1 MRMFLQKEKEY
12 KESTPTK
19 SLPPLEHPP
28 RSAAYTA
35 NTEAITSQTD
45 PLTAKTALLRL
56 RWETFRW
63 TAPCPQQTQ
72 VY

>member
-12 KESTPTK
+12 KESAPTK

-28 RSAAYTA
+28 GSTAYTT

-45 PLTAKTALLRL
+45 PLTAKTALLCL
-56 RWETFRW
+56 RWETFRR
-63 TAPCPQQTQ
+63 TAPSPEQTQ